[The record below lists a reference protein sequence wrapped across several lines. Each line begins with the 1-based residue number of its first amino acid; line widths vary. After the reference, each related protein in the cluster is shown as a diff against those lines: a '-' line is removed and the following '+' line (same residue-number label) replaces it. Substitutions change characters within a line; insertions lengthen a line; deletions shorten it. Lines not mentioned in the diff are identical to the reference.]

1 MRWGSYRRRSYVT
14 PTSDLG
20 AHPGRLCLLR
30 LLRGPQIRQQ
40 TPCSSP
46 SGLLLSFCFERCPLD
61 GGQVSLCRAAGT
73 PDERGSGE
81 GASKSQKF
89 IEPVLDHFNREPSVE
104 DERIE
109 GHGAC
114 RAVILASTAG
124 GEFQQV
130 SVDPRDRGRDT
141 ASQRISDGF
150 MCSDERERRIETL

>member
-1 MRWGSYRRRSYVT
+1 
-14 PTSDLG
+14 
-20 AHPGRLCLLR
+20 
-30 LLRGPQIRQQ
+30 
-40 TPCSSP
+40 
-46 SGLLLSFCFERCPLD
+46 
-61 GGQVSLCRAAGT
+61 
-73 PDERGSGE
+73 
-81 GASKSQKF
+81 
-89 IEPVLDHFNREPSVE
+89 VE